1 MAHRLLLPLSA
12 LWFAGCVSTPK
23 ESPLPDSP
31 DNIVL
36 SVPGM
41 Q

>member
-1 MAHRLLLPLSA
+1 MVHRLLLLLSA
-12 LWFAGCVSTPK
+12 LLFAGCVSTPK

-41 Q
+41 H